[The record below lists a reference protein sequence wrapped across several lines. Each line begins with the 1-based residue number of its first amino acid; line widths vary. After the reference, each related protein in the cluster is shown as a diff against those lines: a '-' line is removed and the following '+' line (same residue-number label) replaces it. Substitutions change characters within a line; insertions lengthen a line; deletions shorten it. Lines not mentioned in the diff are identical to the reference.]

1 MNRQRMESYFSNSD
15 HSYEQSYSWLLTF
28 IECLLH
34 AGLSAVLFMCLTSH
48 NIPVRELFWIAPVPR
63 CGKWVLGSVTWLGPG
78 KSKGRTGIWNQHL
91 FLSTYHYHHLGG
103 WWDALKTIPGLSKF
117 TWFFSNILEPVKR
130 AFGKA
135 NLSCLQKNSREPCY
149 MTNLDSILKNRDIT
163 LTTKVHLV
171 KAVVFSL
178 VMYGCESWIIKK
190 TEHWRADVFELVCKT
205 LESPLDSNE
214 IKPVNP
220 KRNQPWIFIGRTDAK
235 TEAPILWPPDM
246 KSPLIGQCWERLRLG
261 GEGSDRGW
269 DGWMTSLIQ

>member
-1 MNRQRMESYFSNSD
+1 MCQYHEST
-15 HSYEQSYSWLLTF
+15 HQPVGMA
-28 IECLLH
+28 LLH
-34 AGLSAVLFMCLTSH
+34 LSSDEGAGKVKNLAKITQLV
-48 NIPVRELFWIAPVPR
+48 
-63 CGKWVLGSVTWLGPG
+63 GS
-78 KSKGRTGIWNQHL
+78 RTGIWNQHL

-220 KRNQPWIFIGRTDAK
+220 KRNQPWIFIGRTDA
-235 TEAPILWPPDM
+235 EAEAAILWPPDT
-246 KSPLIGQCWERLRLG
+246 KSWLIGR
-261 GEGSDRGW
+261 DP
-269 DGWMTSLIQ
+269 DA